1 MAFAFKKSFLDEI
14 DITLMLGDELSQ
26 YLFFSEE
33 DHQVQIQNIPEN
45 HPLADYEDDNH
56 CLDLKKYS
64 ETYFI
69 LVHTILTEMEKSW
82 PDELQDIELENFTTK
97 YIPCIECMDD
107 DMAWIQVNRCRH
119 SDQCQHMDDDQCH
132 QYTSPCISISKIGI
146 LPSFSFLM
154 F

>member
-1 MAFAFKKSFLDEI
+1 
-14 DITLMLGDELSQ
+14 MLGDELSQ

-45 HPLADYEDDNH
+45 HPLADYQDKDH

-69 LVHTILTEMEKSW
+69 LIHTILTEMENYW

-97 YIPCIECMDD
+97 YIPCVECMDD
-107 DMAWIQVNRCRH
+107 DMAWIQGNRCRH
-119 SDQCQHMDDDQCH
+119 SDQCQHIDDDQCE
-132 QYTSPCISISKIGI
+132 QYTSPCVSISKIGI
-146 LPSFSFLM
+146 SLSFSLLVFQYKLM
-154 F
+154 